1 MSLAR
6 GVATVGGY
14 TLASRVLGFLRDM
27 LAAAYLGAGPVADAF
42 LVAFKLPNFFRRLF
56 AEGAFNSA
64 FVPIFAG
71 MVARDGRVAAR
82 AFAEDAMAVL
92 LAVLLALTIVAEAA
106 MPHLVALIAPGFRDE
121 PGKLALAIDFTRI
134 TFPYLLFISL
144 VSLQGGVL

>member
-1 MSLAR
+1 MAARCSARERAGHGDAEGRVSLAR

-27 LAAAYLGAGPVADAF
+27 LVAAYLGAGPVADAF

-56 AEGAFNSA
+56 AEGAFNAA

-82 AFAEDAMAVL
+82 VFAEDAMAVL

-106 MPHLVALIAPGFRDE
+106 MPHLVALIAPSTSRAS
-121 PGKLALAIDFTRI
+121 PSPTCSSSA
-134 TFPYLLFISL
+134 S
-144 VSLQGGVL
+144 